1 VNRGGCGG
9 SSAAPAYAA
18 PIDRANVAHPCPIC
32 GGGADRVL
40 YIHRGRIVACRK
52 CGLVRRDPIPTSDAL
67 LDIYRA
73 DDYFQLSG
81 DTGIGYR
88 DYFADAPVYR
98 PYFRRKFEILRR
110 YIVPPG
116 ALLELGAGAGFALEA
131 ARDAGWQAHGLE
143 LSGAAVTW
151 GREKLGVDIAGG
163 GFDDLSD
170 AERWDVIAAFQT
182 IEHLPNVRDALR
194 RIRRALR
201 PGGVAF
207 LTTPDHGSLNRR
219 LLRRFWPSYRPE
231 HLLYFDVRSL
241 RRLLAEEGYRVEF
254 IAPDNPLLVPVH
266 RLLERTAHY
275 YIRRRVEP
283 PAIPW
288 FRVPVPLGDM
298 QTIARR
304 T

>member
-1 VNRGGCGG
+1 MNRGGCGG

-40 YIHRGRIVACRK
+40 YVHRGRIVACRK

-67 LDIYRA
+67 LEIYRA

-98 PYFRRKFEILRR
+98 PYFRRKFVILSR
-110 YIVPPG
+110 YIAPPG

-131 ARDAGWQAHGLE
+131 ARDAGWEAHGLE

-163 GFDDLSD
+163 GFDDLND
-170 AERWDVIAAFQT
+170 TGRWDVIAAFQT

-219 LLRRFWPSYRPE
+219 VLRRFWPSYRPE
-231 HLLYFDVRSL
+231 HLLYFDLRSF
-241 RRLLAEEGYRVEF
+241 RRLLEEEGYRVEF
-254 IAPDNPLLVPVH
+254 IAPDDPLLVPIH
-266 RLLERTAHY
+266 RLLERVAHY
-275 YIRRRVEP
+275 YVRRRVDP

-298 QTIARR
+298 QTIARK